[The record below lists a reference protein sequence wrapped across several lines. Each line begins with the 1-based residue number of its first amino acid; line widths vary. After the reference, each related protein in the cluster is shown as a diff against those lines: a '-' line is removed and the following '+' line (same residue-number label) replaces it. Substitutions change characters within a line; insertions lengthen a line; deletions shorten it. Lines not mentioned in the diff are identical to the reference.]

1 MNWLE
6 RFVVCFIGLVIV
18 FISVCHATVPG
29 CDTPGVLWVPCTS
42 NTTCIGGC
50 YSKFYPPGSFE
61 ECIQGTGYCAATP
74 SNPSGVNKFCALQS
88 SGQLEGWYQV
98 ECG

>member
-1 MNWLE
+1 MF
-6 RFVVCFIGLVIV
+6 RVVSVCVVILSLLL
-18 FISVCHATVPG
+18 ISVICHAPG
-29 CDTPGVLWVPCTS
+29 CDEPGVLWVPCTS

-50 YSKFYPPGSFE
+50 YSKFYPPGQYE
-61 ECIQGTGYCAATP
+61 TCTQGTGYCFPSP

-98 ECG
+98 QCG